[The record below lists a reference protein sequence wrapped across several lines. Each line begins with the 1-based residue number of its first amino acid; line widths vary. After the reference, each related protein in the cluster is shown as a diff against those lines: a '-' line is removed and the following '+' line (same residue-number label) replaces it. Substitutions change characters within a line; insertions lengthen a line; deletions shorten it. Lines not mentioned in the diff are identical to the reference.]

1 MAFVQDQLRVKDSI
15 YTKTARFDDQE
26 RALTDEEL
34 FQLAPSIFA
43 TEAHSSRSDRFAPIP
58 TIDVLR
64 KIAEEGFYPVGA
76 KQSTARDPVKAL
88 FTKHLIR
95 LRKLDGKVRKVG
107 DSVFELMLK
116 NANDGTAR
124 YNLMGGLWRIRCAN
138 SLVSHEKTI
147 EEIAIRHT
155 GDAAI
160 GVLEASMKLLDQ
172 SEKVLATAERWGRID
187 MNEFERFDFAK
198 KAHAMRFEGKNY
210 GVATAVQPD
219 RLLEARR
226 AGDKGTDLW
235 TTFNVVQ
242 ENIIKG
248 GQEGEGQDGKGKACR
263 YKSRPVN
270 SIDADVTMNTRLWGL
285 ADEWATQRAVLV

>member
-1 MAFVQDQLRVKDSI
+1 MNQELRVKDSI
-15 YTKTARFDDQE
+15 YTRTARFDDQE
-26 RALTDEEL
+26 RALTDDEL
-34 FQLAPSIFA
+34 FALAPSIFA
-43 TEAHSSRSDRFAPIP
+43 SEGHESRSSRFAAIA
-58 TIDVLR
+58 TIDVLH

-76 KQSTARDPVKAL
+76 RQSSARDPVRAL
-88 FTKHLIR
+88 YTKHMIR
-95 LRKLDGKVRKVG
+95 LRKLDGTVRKVG

-138 SLVSHEKTI
+138 SLVSHQKTI

-155 GDAAI
+155 GDAAM
-160 GVLEASMKLLDQ
+160 GVLEASIKLLDQ
-172 SEKVLATAERWGRID
+172 SERVLGAAAKWGRLD
-187 MNEFERFDFAK
+187 MEEPERLAFAK
-198 KAHAMRFEGKNY
+198 KAHELRFEGKNY
-210 GVATAVQPD
+210 GVASAVGPG

-242 ENIIKG
+242 ENIIRG
-248 GQEGEGQDGKGKACR
+248 GLEGDGQDGKGKACR

-270 SIDADVTMNTRLWGL
+270 SIDADVTMNTKLWGL
-285 ADEWATQRAVLV
+285 ADEWATQHGVLV